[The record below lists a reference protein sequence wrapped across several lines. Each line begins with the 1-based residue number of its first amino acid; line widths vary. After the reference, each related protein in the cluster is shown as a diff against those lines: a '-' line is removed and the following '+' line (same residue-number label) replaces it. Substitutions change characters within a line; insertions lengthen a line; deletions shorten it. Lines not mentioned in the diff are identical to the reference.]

1 MTIAVRNTQHTG
13 QNRCKDTNFFRHKEI
28 LPYFFLKKEKCLV
41 CYVIYYYLC
50 KVEVTLIS
58 VQNTS

>member
-28 LPYFFLKKEKCLV
+28 LPYFFLKKEK
-41 CYVIYYYLC
+41 YLC